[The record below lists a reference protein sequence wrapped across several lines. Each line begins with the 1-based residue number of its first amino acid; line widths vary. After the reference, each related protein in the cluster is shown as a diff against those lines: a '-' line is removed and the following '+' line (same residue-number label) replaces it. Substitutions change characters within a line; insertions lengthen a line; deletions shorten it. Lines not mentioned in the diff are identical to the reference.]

1 MSNEIIRTVENGVE
15 FFTVTETGESGMSVS
30 GLALMCGVAHQTVN
44 ELLQKSVAG
53 KPDVESLK
61 PLQGKEFEL
70 QAKHSYKNARIIA
83 DWACG
88 CAIEYYALDARRTT
102 TEAKRALRLFRDAGI
117 RVFIQKMTGWQQP
130 EPQPELNSTEPTIA
144 QIESVFAGLYKF
156 PIKPELIE
164 SAKLSAIS
172 RSIPTLTPSVEEAKR
187 LLSNALVI
195 EEVPMT
201 PTEIGVEIAKKLN
214 LNPVPSANKINQI
227 LIDKGLQVAEHSINR
242 FGKKRIQYKL
252 TDLGEKYGQMQLEQ
266 ARNGNKTLVIVRW
279 FSTVIDAIAESF

>member
-1 MSNEIIRTVENGVE
+1 MDNQIIRTVENGIE

-30 GLALMCGVAHQTVN
+30 GLALMCGVTHPAIIK
-44 ELLQKSVAG
+44 LLDKSVVTNSEA
-53 KPDVESLK
+53 ESLF

-70 QAKHSYKNARIIA
+70 KAKHSYKNARIIA

-88 CAIEYYALDARRTT
+88 CAIKYYALDARRTT

-130 EPQPELNSTEPTIA
+130 QSQPELNSTEPTIS

-156 PIKPELIE
+156 PIKTELIE
-164 SAKLSAIS
+164 SAKLSAIA
-172 RSIPTLTPSVEEAKR
+172 RTIPSLTPSVEEAKR
-187 LLSNALVI
+187 LLSSTLTI
-195 EEVPMT
+195 SEVPMT
-201 PTEIGVEIAKKLN
+201 PTEVGVEIAKKLN
-214 LNPVPSANKINQI
+214 LSPVPSAKKINQV
-227 LIDKGLQVAEHSINR
+227 LCDRGLQVAEHSINR

-279 FSTVIDAIAESF
+279 FSTVFDAIGDRF